1 MIFKI
6 CYQVLHRRFYH
17 GDKFLSHYYEG
28 QVQIT
33 RANGVVKQIREG
45 FLRLTHILH
54 VNMSMFLTVSSVV
67 REGGIL
73 FVE

>member
-1 MIFKI
+1 MIFTI
-6 CYQVLHRRFYH
+6 CHEVLYRRFYH
-17 GDKFLSHYYEG
+17 EDTFLSHYYGG

>member
-1 MIFKI
+1 M
-6 CYQVLHRRFYH
+6 
-17 GDKFLSHYYEG
+17 
-28 QVQIT
+28 QIT

>member
-1 MIFKI
+1 MILKI
-6 CYQVLHRRFYH
+6 CHQVLYRRFYH
-17 GDKFLSHYYEG
+17 GVKFLSHYYEG

-67 REGGIL
+67 REDEIL